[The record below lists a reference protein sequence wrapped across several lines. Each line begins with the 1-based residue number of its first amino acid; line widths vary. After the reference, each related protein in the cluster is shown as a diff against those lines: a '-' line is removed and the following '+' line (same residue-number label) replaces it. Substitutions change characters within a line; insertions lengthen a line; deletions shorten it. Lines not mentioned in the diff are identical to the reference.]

1 MLARLGKVL
10 YWLCCILASVI
21 VAFDAYMWLMIWQ
34 QQGELGYSIFFVVLA
49 FLVWLVGR
57 LCRYVLAEA

>member
-10 YWLCCILASVI
+10 YWLGCIIASVI
-21 VAFDAYMWLMIWQ
+21 VALDAFMWLTIWQ
-34 QQGELGYSIFFVVLA
+34 QQGELGYFILFAVIA

-57 LCRYVLAEA
+57 LCRYVLAET